1 MSPLLCGVSLSATSA
16 SPPSRRL
23 ITCAEASSPVPASA
37 PAPRTVAPVARKLR
51 LPESAGAPSPEP
63 EPEPVPEQP
72 FPAFGS
78 AGLNPAKR

>member
-51 LPESAGAPSPEP
+51 LPESAGESFAEAPA
-63 EPEPVPEQP
+63 VPL
-72 FPAFGS
+72 FFFGS